1 MRRSLAILIVVLHA
15 VVSAVAQVNI
25 CGTVVDGA
33 NTEPLAGASVM
44 VKGADSKIKKFVS
57 TKADGSFD
65 MNLPSAVGCCLEVA
79 MMGYAKRT
87 LALDSVTFPLTVAM
101 QPGTTQLKEVTVKA
115 ARIREQGDTI
125 SYNVGSFAQEQ
136 DRSIGDVLRRLPG
149 ISVESS
155 GKIQYQGEDINK
167 FYVEG
172 SDLLGGKYGVATN
185 GISHEDVRSV
195 EVMENHQP
203 MQVLSGIAFS
213 DKAAINLKLKDKA
226 KATWS
231 LSGNASAGYSW
242 QPTGAAWNGELFA
255 MAVMPS
261 FQHMSTLR
269 TNNTGEELT
278 AVDFFALQ
286 RGTDLQKY
294 ISKSLPAAP
303 NLSARRTLFNRSALI
318 STNNLWK
325 LGRGEFK
332 AQLDYSFNRAK
343 AYESDVTTYF
353 LSTGDRVVTEN
364 RSAKDRSH
372 SLSGKFIYELNQ
384 KTAFVNNT
392 LATNIDWDDVDL
404 SVTGSLTNS
413 QSISLPD
420 YYVGNDFKLIQRFKG
435 QHLVTFRSRNE
446 WESMPQ
452 TLSVSTGDVNM
463 NQRIKDHAFYTEESA
478 SYAFLLKGISISM
491 EGGVKGY
498 FRTMKSDLANSSD
511 LPDTSDNLTN
521 LVNTNYAIVYALPSL
536 EYWVKSI
543 DIKFNAPVS
552 FATYHFHK
560 ALANRSEVYFS
571 PSLSLNWKPSNRFS
585 ARLRGGLGRSP
596 MSLNMIQP
604 GFVMTNY
611 RSFRRGVDDF
621 YTTASQNLS
630 ASLSFKNSRR
640 GLFANAYVS
649 QSWSHVPYTMIQQL
663 YGDYVVYSYSSARN
677 NGQMFMGGADFGK
690 TLDFIHGS
698 ANVHGSFSRQETH
711 LLSEDRT
718 VNSVG
723 TSWTLGAKVNGKPLK
738 WLGFDYMVDF
748 ASSRLAMNETRAS
761 WLGDLENV
769 LLLNFVPGKKWEWNV
784 SGEHYLNEI
793 TDNSY
798 KSVLLLDTK
807 LVYKLSKRL
816 ELSGSL
822 TNILNRRSYNYK
834 SYNQL
839 TSFESRSRLRGR
851 EFLITISL
859 RK

>member
-1 MRRSLAILIVVLHA
+1 MIIVLCAA
-15 VVSAVAQVNI
+15 VAAVAQVDV
-25 CGTVVDGA
+25 CGTVVDGQSG
-33 NTEPLAGASVM
+33 EPLAGASVM
-44 VKGADSKIKKFVS
+44 VKGSDSKIKKFMS
-57 TKADGSFD
+57 TKADGGFS
-65 MNLPSAVGCCLEVA
+65 MSLPSAVGCSLEVA
-79 MMGYAKRT
+79 MMGYTRRA
-87 LALDSVTFPLTVAM
+87 LPLDSVAFPLMVAM
-101 QPGTTQLKEVTVKA
+101 LPGATLLKEVTVKA

-125 SYNVGSFAQEQ
+125 SYNVGTFAQEQ
-136 DRSIGDVLRRLPG
+136 DRSIGDVLRRMPG
-149 ISVESS
+149 ISVEKS
-155 GKIQYQGEDINK
+155 GKIRYQGEDINK

-172 SDLLGGKYGVATN
+172 SDLLGGRYGVATN
-185 GISHEDVRSV
+185 GISHDDVRAV

-231 LSGNASAGYSW
+231 FTGNAAAGYSW
-242 QPTGAAWNGELFA
+242 QPAGGVWNGELFA
-255 MAVMPS
+255 MAVMPL
-261 FQHMSTLR
+261 FQHMTTLR
-269 TNNTGEELT
+269 TNNTGEELK

-286 RGTDLQKY
+286 HGTALQRY
-294 ISKSLPAAP
+294 VSKTMPASP
-303 NLSARRTLFNRSALI
+303 NLSERRTLFNRSALV
-318 STNNLWK
+318 STNNLWT

-332 AQLDYSFNRAK
+332 VQLDYAFNRVRADG
-343 AYESDVTTYF
+343 SDITTYF

-364 RSAKDRSH
+364 RSAREHSH

-392 LATNIDWDDVDL
+392 LSADINWDDVKL
-404 SVTGSLTNS
+404 AVTGSLTNG
-413 QSISLPD
+413 QAIALPD

-435 QHLVTFRSRNE
+435 QHLVTVRSRNE

-452 TLSVSTGDVNM
+452 TLSVATGDATM
-463 NQRIKDHAFYTEESA
+463 GQRVKDHAFYTEESA
-478 SYAFLLKGISISM
+478 SYAFILKGISISM

-498 FRTMKSDLANSSD
+498 FRTMKSHLSD
-511 LPDTSDNLTN
+511 LPDVSDPSDNLTN
-521 LVNTNYAIVYALPSL
+521 VVNTDYGVVYATPSL
-536 EYWVKSI
+536 EYWVKSV
-543 DIKFNAPVS
+543 DIKLNAPVS

-585 ARLRGGLGRSP
+585 ASLRGGVGRSP

-621 YTTASQNLS
+621 YTTSSQNLS
-630 ASLSFKNSRR
+630 ANFSFKNTRR
-640 GLFANAYVS
+640 GVFANAYAS
-649 QSWSHVPYTMIQQL
+649 QSWSHLPYTMVQQL
-663 YGDYVVYSYSSARN
+663 LGDYVVYTYSSARN
-677 NGQMFMGGADFGK
+677 NGRMFAGGADCGK

-698 ANVHGSFSRQETH
+698 ANIHGSFSRQETH
-711 LLSEDRT
+711 LLSENRT
-718 VNSVG
+718 VSSVG
-723 TSWTLGAKVNGKPLK
+723 TSWAVGAKINGKPLQ
-738 WLGFDYMVDF
+738 WLSFDYIVDF

-761 WLGDLENV
+761 WLGNLENE
-769 LLLNFVPGKKWEWNV
+769 LLLNFVPGKKWELHV
-784 SGEHYLNEI
+784 SGEHYLNELA
-793 TDNSY
+793 DNSC
-798 KSVLLLDTK
+798 KSVLLLDSK

-822 TNILNRRSYNYK
+822 TNILNRRTYNYRF
-834 SYNQL
+834 YNQL